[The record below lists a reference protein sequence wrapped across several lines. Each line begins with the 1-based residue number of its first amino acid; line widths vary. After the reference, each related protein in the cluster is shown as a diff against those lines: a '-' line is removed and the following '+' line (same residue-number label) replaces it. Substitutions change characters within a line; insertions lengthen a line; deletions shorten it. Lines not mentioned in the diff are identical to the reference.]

1 MKTMVLIA
9 SMLVA
14 LTFTATA
21 AISEGGSSVQSAGH
35 GVAIVDVSNLDAA
48 TSSATPP
55 TAEDTPMTRADE
67 PGTVGLLGGGFGMV
81 LLALLGRRKWR
92 LL

>member
-14 LTFTATA
+14 LTFTAAA
-21 AISEGGSSVQSAGH
+21 AIGGVGSSGQSAGYS
-35 GVAIVDVSNLDAA
+35 VAIVHASNLGAA
-48 TSSATPP
+48 TTSGTPP
-55 TAEDTPMTRADE
+55 AAEDTPITRADE
-67 PGTVGLLGGGFGMV
+67 PSTIGLLGGGFGMV

-92 LL
+92 SL

>member
-21 AISEGGSSVQSAGH
+21 AISEGGSPVQSAGPT
-35 GVAIVDVSNLDAA
+35 VAIVDVSNLDAA
-48 TSSATPP
+48 TTLGTPP
-55 TAEDTPMTRADE
+55 VSEDPPLTRSDE
-67 PGTVGLLGGGFGMV
+67 PDSIGLLGGGFGMV
-81 LLALLGRRKWR
+81 LLAIMGRRKWR
-92 LL
+92 SL